1 MQLEAGNSC
10 CSDEKRKM
18 KRSIDICSKCEK
30 FHHDDHRMICLAS
43 EDGLLHFVSEKLG
56 IPKDFFFGEEDVAGQ
71 GMEDDF
77 SEKDVPD
84 DCEMKT
90 EYCMDEWNKAV
101 PENCEPCPK
110 PKHV

>member
-1 MQLEAGNSC
+1 MQSETGNGC

-18 KRSIDICSKCEK
+18 KRNIDICRKCEK
-30 FHHDDHRMICLAS
+30 FHHDDNGMMCLAS

-84 DCEMKT
+84 DCEMK
-90 EYCMDEWNKAV
+90 EVYLVCSWANEKKA
-101 PENCEPCPK
+101 
-110 PKHV
+110 

>member
-1 MQLEAGNSC
+1 M
-10 CSDEKRKM
+10 M
-18 KRSIDICSKCEK
+18 
-30 FHHDDHRMICLAS
+30 CLAS
-43 EDGLLHFVSEKLG
+43 EDGLLHFVSEKLR

-71 GMEDDF
+71 GMEDGF

-101 PENCEPCPK
+101 PENRESCPK